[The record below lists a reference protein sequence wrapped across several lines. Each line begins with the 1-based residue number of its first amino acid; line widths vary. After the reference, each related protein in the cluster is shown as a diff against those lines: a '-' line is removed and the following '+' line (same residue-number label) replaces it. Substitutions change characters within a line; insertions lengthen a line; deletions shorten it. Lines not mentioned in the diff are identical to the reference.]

1 MKKESKRL
9 LKSIFAATLVAALG
23 FGMVPYQPIAQVFD
37 TGIVANAQEETVTT
51 WDGREIPMS
60 DVLVVNNGVYF
71 DNLRYATIYAQDG
84 DLDNISSAFAGDELK
99 FTYKDSEGEEEVK
112 KVFWTVNGVPVFD
125 TDKFEALKK
134 KYFGMV
140 DSVPNGQLTVVEGK
154 IPDLDAVTA
163 TDDESSTSV
172 DDSFGLNVP
181 EIIGEIFDTFHTDKE
196 LTLTM
201 GEEPLNVCSYAA
213 YDVKLFMND
222 SGEWLNLILPENLT
236 TPGYG
241 ELTRYTDGE
250 WFVNGNIVTNT
261 IDEGEFEAAKDEV
274 MSSFGPFAYN
284 FLERLKFVVDLVE
297 PDSVVSVVLEVL
309 MNHLDETGSAIGP
322 IGGDP
327 VIEKKIDYPYGNL
340 TIFVPEGQVINF
352 VPEGQ
357 VINVVPKGK
366 IINVRPGIP
375 EGMDIYEL
383 LELFGGVNVAEP
395 SVDEKVDLYIDLIK
409 YVLKSIERAYGDNIL
424 DAITNHGKPIFDDYC
439 VYADADKGT
448 KTLMFTVLGEA
459 KVQWKNRYTVLG
471 EKKFEGDEVV
481 VNAPEGAES
490 GAWFVNGKRIDT
502 LETVENYVV
511 GENNAL
517 TITVCEPVE
526 SVEWK
531 EFAGN
536 SMVMSSRKKVG
547 NYIKVNLTAKWAL
560 PEGAEV
566 VEAGIARVYA
576 EDCPEDFDAQYI
588 YDNGSKKVSSLK
600 TLNGKYS
607 YALSMNSKSAK
618 KTLCAVSFV
627 TYKIGDVTYT
637 DLSDI
642 AVSAEPAAD
651 LA

>member
-1 MKKESKRL
+1 M

-84 DLDNISSAFAGDELK
+84 DLDNISSAFVGDELK

-125 TDKFEALKK
+125 TDKFEALKE
-134 KYFGMV
+134 KYLGMAA
-140 DSVPNGQLTVVEGK
+140 DSIPNGQLPVVEGE

-163 TDDESSTSV
+163 TLDDESSTSV
-172 DDSFGLNVP
+172 DDSLDLNVP

-250 WFVNGNIVTNT
+250 WFVNGNVVTNT
-261 IDEGEFEAAKDEV
+261 ISVEEFEDAKDTVVDNV
-274 MSSFGPFAYN
+274 MEFVSKC
-284 FLERLKFVVDLVE
+284 LTRVKFVMDLINSKEDEDE
-297 PDSVVSVVLEVL
+297 P
-309 MNHLDETGSAIGP
+309 GIGIAP
-322 IGGDP
+322 YNGDGELGIGIITVPLHD
-327 VIEKKIDYPYGNL
+327 
-340 TIFVPEGQVINF
+340 VPEGMN
-352 VPEGQ
+352 
-357 VINVVPKGK
+357 
-366 IINVRPGIP
+366 
-375 EGMDIYEL
+375 IYEL
-383 LELFGGVNVAEP
+383 YELFGDVDFDEL

-424 DAITNHGKPIFDDYC
+424 DAITNHGEPIFDDYY
-439 VYADADKGT
+439 VYVDADEGT
-448 KTLMFTVLGEA
+448 KTLMFTVFGDA
-459 KVQWKNRYTVLG
+459 KVQWKNRYYVFG
-471 EKKFEGDEVV
+471 EEKFEGDTVV

>member
-1 MKKESKRL
+1 M
-9 LKSIFAATLVAALG
+9 AALG
-23 FGMVPYQPIAQVFD
+23 FGMVPFQPIAQTFD
-37 TGIVANAQEETVTT
+37 TALVVNAEGATEETVTAY
-51 WDGREIPMS
+51 DGRTIPMS

-84 DLDNISSAFAGDELK
+84 DLDNISSAFVGDELK

-125 TDKFEALKK
+125 TDKFEALKE
-134 KYFGMV
+134 KYLGMAA
-140 DSVPNGQLTVVEGK
+140 DSIPNGQLPVVEGE

-163 TDDESSTSV
+163 TLDDESSTSV
-172 DDSFGLNVP
+172 DDSLDLNVP

-250 WFVNGNIVTNT
+250 WFVNGNVVTNT
-261 IDEGEFEAAKDEV
+261 IDEGKFEAAKDEV
-274 MSSFGPFAYN
+274 MSSFGPFAYD
-284 FLERLKFVVDLVE
+284 FLGRLKFVVDLVE
-297 PDSVVSVVLEVL
+297 PGSVVSFVLEVL
-309 MNHLDETGSAIGP
+309 MNHLYETGSAPVIIGT

-327 VIEKKIDYPYGNL
+327 VKDIDYPYGNL
-340 TIFVPEGQVINF
+340 TNFVPEGQVINF

-627 TYKIGDVTYT
+627 TYTLDGVEYT
-637 DLSDI
+637 DFSDI
-642 AVSAEPAAD
+642 AVSAE

>member
-1 MKKESKRL
+1 
-9 LKSIFAATLVAALG
+9 
-23 FGMVPYQPIAQVFD
+23 
-37 TGIVANAQEETVTT
+37 
-51 WDGREIPMS
+51 MS

-84 DLDNISSAFAGDELK
+84 DLDNISSAFVGDELK

-125 TDKFEALKK
+125 TDKFEALKE
-134 KYFGMV
+134 KYLGMAA
-140 DSVPNGQLTVVEGK
+140 DSIPNGQLPVVEGE

-163 TDDESSTSV
+163 TLDDESSTSV
-172 DDSFGLNVP
+172 DDSLDLNVP

-250 WFVNGNIVTNT
+250 WFVNGNVVTNT
-261 IDEGEFEAAKDEV
+261 ISVEEFEDAKDTVVDNV
-274 MSSFGPFAYN
+274 MEFVSKC
-284 FLERLKFVVDLVE
+284 LTRVKFVMDLINSKEDEDE
-297 PDSVVSVVLEVL
+297 P
-309 MNHLDETGSAIGP
+309 GIGIAP
-322 IGGDP
+322 YNGDGELGIGIITVPLHD
-327 VIEKKIDYPYGNL
+327 
-340 TIFVPEGQVINF
+340 VPEGMN
-352 VPEGQ
+352 
-357 VINVVPKGK
+357 
-366 IINVRPGIP
+366 
-375 EGMDIYEL
+375 IYEL
-383 LELFGGVNVAEP
+383 YELFGDVDFDEL

-424 DAITNHGKPIFDDYC
+424 DAITNHGEPIFDDYY
-439 VYADADKGT
+439 VYVDADEGT
-448 KTLMFTVLGEA
+448 KTLMFTVFGDA
-459 KVQWKNRYTVLG
+459 KVQWKNRYYVCG
-471 EKKFEGDEVV
+471 EEKFEGDTVV

>member
-1 MKKESKRL
+1 M
-9 LKSIFAATLVAALG
+9 LKSIFAASLVAALG
-23 FGMVPYQPIAQVFD
+23 FGMVPFQPIAQTFD
-37 TGIVANAQEETVTT
+37 TALVVNAEGATEETVTAY
-51 WDGREIPMS
+51 DGRTIPMS

-84 DLDNISSAFAGDELK
+84 DLDNISSAFVGDELK

-125 TDKFEALKK
+125 TDKFEALKE
-134 KYFGMV
+134 KYLGMAA
-140 DSVPNGQLTVVEGK
+140 DSIPNGQLPVVEGE

-163 TDDESSTSV
+163 TLDDESSTSV
-172 DDSFGLNVP
+172 DDSLDLNVP

-213 YDVKLFMND
+213 YDGRLFVEKFE
-222 SGEWLNLILPENLT
+222 SWLDVVLPKNFT
-236 TPGYG
+236 TPDYG
-241 ELTRYTDGE
+241 VLTRSTDGE
-250 WFVNGNIVTNT
+250 WFVNGEMVTNT
-261 IDEGEFEAAKDEV
+261 ISVEEFEDAKDTVVDNV
-274 MSSFGPFAYN
+274 MEFVSKC
-284 FLERLKFVVDLVE
+284 LTRVKFVMDLINSKEDEDE
-297 PDSVVSVVLEVL
+297 PGIGIAPYYGD
-309 MNHLDETGSAIGP
+309 DEPGIGIAP
-322 IGGDP
+322 YNGDGELGIGIITVPLHD
-327 VIEKKIDYPYGNL
+327 
-340 TIFVPEGQVINF
+340 VPEGMN
-352 VPEGQ
+352 
-357 VINVVPKGK
+357 
-366 IINVRPGIP
+366 
-375 EGMDIYEL
+375 IYEL
-383 LELFGGVNVAEP
+383 YELFGDVDFDEL

-424 DAITNHGKPIFDDYC
+424 DAITNHGEPIFDDYY
-439 VYADADKGT
+439 VYVDADEGT
-448 KTLMFTVLGEA
+448 KTLMFTVFGDA
-459 KVQWKNRYTVLG
+459 KVQWKNRYYVFG
-471 EKKFEGDEVV
+471 EEKFEGDTVV

>member
-1 MKKESKRL
+1 M
-9 LKSIFAATLVAALG
+9 AALG

-84 DLDNISSAFAGDELK
+84 DLDNISSAFVGDELK

-125 TDKFEALKK
+125 TDKFEALKE
-134 KYFGMV
+134 KYLGMAA
-140 DSVPNGQLTVVEGK
+140 DSIPNGQLPVVEGE

-163 TDDESSTSV
+163 TLDDESSTSV
-172 DDSFGLNVP
+172 DDSLDLNVP

-250 WFVNGNIVTNT
+250 WFVNGNVVTNT
-261 IDEGEFEAAKDEV
+261 IDEGKFEAAKDEV

-340 TIFVPEGQVINF
+340 TISVPEGQVINFVPEGQVINF

-357 VINVVPKGK
+357 VINVVPEVQ
-366 IINVRPGIP
+366 IIDVSPLLP
-375 EGMDIYEL
+375 AGMDMY
-383 LELFGGVNVAEP
+383 ELFGGVDFDEL
-395 SVDEKVDLYIDLIK
+395 SVDKKVDLYIELVK
-409 YVLKSIERAYGDNIL
+409 YLLQSMEYASNGHTL
-424 DAITNHGKPIFDDYC
+424 FDAITNYSEPIFDDYC

-448 KTLMFTVLGEA
+448 KTLMFTVHEDA
-459 KVQWKNRYTVLG
+459 EIQWKNRYTVLG

>member
-1 MKKESKRL
+1 MKSKRL

-222 SGEWLNLILPENLT
+222 SGEWLNLILPKNLT

-250 WFVNGNIVTNT
+250 WFVNGEIVTNT
-261 IDEGEFEAAKDEV
+261 IDEEEFKDAKDTVVDNIMEFV
-274 MSSFGPFAYN
+274 SKC
-284 FLERLKFVVDLVE
+284 LTRVKFVMDLINSKEDEDE
-297 PDSVVSVVLEVL
+297 P
-309 MNHLDETGSAIGP
+309 GIGIAP
-322 IGGDP
+322 YNGDGELGIGIITVPLHD
-327 VIEKKIDYPYGNL
+327 
-340 TIFVPEGQVINF
+340 VPEGMN
-352 VPEGQ
+352 
-357 VINVVPKGK
+357 
-366 IINVRPGIP
+366 
-375 EGMDIYEL
+375 IYEL
-383 LELFGGVNVAEP
+383 YELFGDVDFDEL

-424 DAITNHGKPIFDDYC
+424 DAITNHGEPIFDDYY
-439 VYADADKGT
+439 VYVDADEGT
-448 KTLMFTVLGEA
+448 KTLMFTVFGDA
-459 KVQWKNRYTVLG
+459 KVQWKNRYYVFG
-471 EKKFEGDEVV
+471 EEKFEGDTVV

>member
-1 MKKESKRL
+1 
-9 LKSIFAATLVAALG
+9 
-23 FGMVPYQPIAQVFD
+23 MVPFQPIAQTFD
-37 TGIVANAQEETVTT
+37 TALVVNAEGATEETVTAY
-51 WDGREIPMS
+51 DGRTIPMS

-84 DLDNISSAFAGDELK
+84 DLDNISSAFVGDELK

-125 TDKFEALKK
+125 TDKFEALKE
-134 KYFGMV
+134 KYLGMAA
-140 DSVPNGQLTVVEGK
+140 DSIPNGQLPVVEGE

-163 TDDESSTSV
+163 TLDDESSTSV
-172 DDSFGLNVP
+172 DDSLDLNVP

-250 WFVNGNIVTNT
+250 WFVNGNVVTNT
-261 IDEGEFEAAKDEV
+261 IDEGKFEAAKDEV
-274 MSSFGPFAYN
+274 MSSFGPFAYD
-284 FLERLKFVVDLVE
+284 FLGRLKFVVDLVE
-297 PDSVVSVVLEVL
+297 PGSVVSFVLEVL
-309 MNHLDETGSAIGP
+309 MNHLYETGSAPVIIGT

-327 VIEKKIDYPYGNL
+327 VKDIDYPYGNL
-340 TIFVPEGQVINF
+340 TNFVPEGQVINF

-357 VINVVPKGK
+357 VINVVPEVQ
-366 IINVRPGIP
+366 IIDVSPLLP
-375 EGMDIYEL
+375 AGMDMY
-383 LELFGGVNVAEP
+383 ELFGGVDFDEL

-424 DAITNHGKPIFDDYC
+424 DAITNHGEPIFDDYC

-448 KTLMFTVLGEA
+448 KTLMFTVHEDA
-459 KVQWKNRYTVLG
+459 EIQWKNRYTVLG

>member
-1 MKKESKRL
+1 M
-9 LKSIFAATLVAALG
+9 AALG

-84 DLDNISSAFAGDELK
+84 DLDNISSAFVGDELK

-125 TDKFEALKK
+125 TDKFEALKE
-134 KYFGMV
+134 KYLGMAA
-140 DSVPNGQLTVVEGK
+140 DSIPNGQLPVVEGE

-163 TDDESSTSV
+163 TLDDESSTSV
-172 DDSFGLNVP
+172 DDSLDLNVP

-250 WFVNGNIVTNT
+250 WFVNGNVVTNT
-261 IDEGEFEAAKDEV
+261 ISVEEFEDAKDTVVDNV
-274 MSSFGPFAYN
+274 MEFVSKC
-284 FLERLKFVVDLVE
+284 LTRVKFVMDLINSKEDEDE
-297 PDSVVSVVLEVL
+297 P
-309 MNHLDETGSAIGP
+309 GIGIAP
-322 IGGDP
+322 YNGDGELGIGIITVPLHD
-327 VIEKKIDYPYGNL
+327 
-340 TIFVPEGQVINF
+340 VPEGMN
-352 VPEGQ
+352 
-357 VINVVPKGK
+357 
-366 IINVRPGIP
+366 
-375 EGMDIYEL
+375 IYEL
-383 LELFGGVNVAEP
+383 YELFGDVDFDEL

-424 DAITNHGKPIFDDYC
+424 DAITNHGEPIFDDYY
-439 VYADADKGT
+439 VYVDADEGT
-448 KTLMFTVLGEA
+448 KTLMFTVFGDA
-459 KVQWKNRYTVLG
+459 KVQWKNRYYVFG
-471 EKKFEGDEVV
+471 EEKFEGDTVV

>member
-1 MKKESKRL
+1 M
-9 LKSIFAATLVAALG
+9 AALG
-23 FGMVPYQPIAQVFD
+23 FGMVPFQPIAQTFD
-37 TGIVANAQEETVTT
+37 TALVVNAEGATEETVTAY
-51 WDGREIPMS
+51 DGRTIPMS

-84 DLDNISSAFAGDELK
+84 DLDNISSAFVGDELK

-125 TDKFEALKK
+125 TDKFEALKE
-134 KYFGMV
+134 KYLGMAA
-140 DSVPNGQLTVVEGK
+140 DSIPNGQLPVVEGE

-163 TDDESSTSV
+163 TLDDESSTSV
-172 DDSFGLNVP
+172 DDSLDLNVP

-250 WFVNGNIVTNT
+250 WFVNGNVVTNT
-261 IDEGEFEAAKDEV
+261 ISVEEFEDAKDTVVDNV
-274 MSSFGPFAYN
+274 MEFVSKC
-284 FLERLKFVVDLVE
+284 LTRVKFVMDLINSKEDEDE
-297 PDSVVSVVLEVL
+297 P
-309 MNHLDETGSAIGP
+309 GIGIAP
-322 IGGDP
+322 YNGDGELGIGIITVPLHD
-327 VIEKKIDYPYGNL
+327 
-340 TIFVPEGQVINF
+340 VPEGMN
-352 VPEGQ
+352 
-357 VINVVPKGK
+357 
-366 IINVRPGIP
+366 
-375 EGMDIYEL
+375 IYEL
-383 LELFGGVNVAEP
+383 YELFGDVDFDEL

-424 DAITNHGKPIFDDYC
+424 DAITNHGEPIFDDYY
-439 VYADADKGT
+439 VYVDADEGT
-448 KTLMFTVLGEA
+448 KTLMFTVFGDA
-459 KVQWKNRYTVLG
+459 KVQWKNRYYVFG
-471 EKKFEGDEVV
+471 EEKFEGDTVV

>member
-1 MKKESKRL
+1 
-9 LKSIFAATLVAALG
+9 
-23 FGMVPYQPIAQVFD
+23 MVPYQPIAQVFD

-84 DLDNISSAFAGDELK
+84 DLDNISSAFVGDELK

-125 TDKFEALKK
+125 TDKFEALKE
-134 KYFGMV
+134 KYLGMAA
-140 DSVPNGQLTVVEGK
+140 DSIPNGQLPVVEGE

-163 TDDESSTSV
+163 TLDDESSTSV
-172 DDSFGLNVP
+172 DDSLDLNVP

-250 WFVNGNIVTNT
+250 WFVNGNVVTNT
-261 IDEGEFEAAKDEV
+261 ISVEEFEDAKDTVVDNV
-274 MSSFGPFAYN
+274 MEFVSKC
-284 FLERLKFVVDLVE
+284 LTRVKFVMDLINSKEDEDE
-297 PDSVVSVVLEVL
+297 P
-309 MNHLDETGSAIGP
+309 GIGIAP
-322 IGGDP
+322 YNGDGELGIGIITVPLHD
-327 VIEKKIDYPYGNL
+327 
-340 TIFVPEGQVINF
+340 VPEGMN
-352 VPEGQ
+352 
-357 VINVVPKGK
+357 
-366 IINVRPGIP
+366 
-375 EGMDIYEL
+375 IYEL
-383 LELFGGVNVAEP
+383 YELFGDVDFDEL

-424 DAITNHGKPIFDDYC
+424 DAITNHGEPIFDDYY
-439 VYADADKGT
+439 VYVDADEGT
-448 KTLMFTVLGEA
+448 KTLMFTVFGDA
-459 KVQWKNRYTVLG
+459 KVQWKNRYYVFG
-471 EKKFEGDEVV
+471 EEKFEGDTVV

>member
-1 MKKESKRL
+1 L
-9 LKSIFAATLVAALG
+9 LKSIFAASLVAALG
-23 FGMVPYQPIAQVFD
+23 FGMVPFQPIAQTFD
-37 TGIVANAQEETVTT
+37 TALVVNAEGATEETVTAY
-51 WDGREIPMS
+51 DGRTIPMS

-84 DLDNISSAFAGDELK
+84 DLDNISSAFVGDELK

-125 TDKFEALKK
+125 TDKFEALKE
-134 KYFGMV
+134 KYLGMAA
-140 DSVPNGQLTVVEGK
+140 DSIPNGQLPVVEGE

-163 TDDESSTSV
+163 TLDDESSTSV
-172 DDSFGLNVP
+172 DDSLDLNVP

-213 YDVKLFMND
+213 YDGRLFVEKFE
-222 SGEWLNLILPENLT
+222 SWLDVVLPKNFT
-236 TPGYG
+236 TPDYG
-241 ELTRYTDGE
+241 VLTRSTDGE
-250 WFVNGNIVTNT
+250 WFVNGEMVTNT
-261 IDEGEFEAAKDEV
+261 ISVEEFEDAKDTVVDNV
-274 MSSFGPFAYN
+274 MEFVSKC
-284 FLERLKFVVDLVE
+284 LTRVKFVMDLINSKEDEDE
-297 PDSVVSVVLEVL
+297 PGIGIAPYYGD
-309 MNHLDETGSAIGP
+309 DEPGIGIAP
-322 IGGDP
+322 YNGDGELGIGIITVPLHD
-327 VIEKKIDYPYGNL
+327 
-340 TIFVPEGQVINF
+340 VPEGMN
-352 VPEGQ
+352 
-357 VINVVPKGK
+357 
-366 IINVRPGIP
+366 
-375 EGMDIYEL
+375 IYEL
-383 LELFGGVNVAEP
+383 YELFGDVDFDEL

-424 DAITNHGKPIFDDYC
+424 DAITNHGEPIFDDYY
-439 VYADADKGT
+439 VYVDADEGT
-448 KTLMFTVLGEA
+448 KTLMFTVFGDA
-459 KVQWKNRYTVLG
+459 KVQWKNRYYVFG
-471 EKKFEGDEVV
+471 EEKFEGDTVV

>member
-1 MKKESKRL
+1 M
-9 LKSIFAATLVAALG
+9 AALG
-23 FGMVPYQPIAQVFD
+23 FGMVPFQPIAQTFD
-37 TGIVANAQEETVTT
+37 TALVVNAEGATEETVTAY
-51 WDGREIPMS
+51 DGRTIPMS

-84 DLDNISSAFAGDELK
+84 DLDNISSAFVGDELK

-134 KYFGMV
+134 KYLGMAA
-140 DSVPNGQLTVVEGK
+140 DSIPNGQLPVVEGE

-163 TDDESSTSV
+163 TLDDESSTSV
-172 DDSFGLNVP
+172 DDSLDLNVP

-250 WFVNGNIVTNT
+250 WFVNGEIVTNT
-261 IDEGEFEAAKDEV
+261 IDEEEFKDAKDT
-274 MSSFGPFAYN
+274 
-284 FLERLKFVVDLVE
+284 VVDNVMEFVSKCLTRVRFVMDLINSKEDEDE
-297 PDSVVSVVLEVL
+297 P
-309 MNHLDETGSAIGP
+309 GIGIAP
-322 IGGDP
+322 YNGDGELGIGIITVPLHD
-327 VIEKKIDYPYGNL
+327 
-340 TIFVPEGQVINF
+340 VPEGMN
-352 VPEGQ
+352 
-357 VINVVPKGK
+357 
-366 IINVRPGIP
+366 
-375 EGMDIYEL
+375 IYEL
-383 LELFGGVNVAEP
+383 YELFGDVDFDEL

-424 DAITNHGKPIFDDYC
+424 DAITNHGEPIFDDYY
-439 VYADADKGT
+439 VYVNEDKGT
-448 KTLMFTVLGEA
+448 KTLMFTVFGDA
-459 KVQWKNRYTVLG
+459 KVQWKNRYYVFG
-471 EKKFEGDEVV
+471 EEKFEGDTVV

>member
-1 MKKESKRL
+1 M
-9 LKSIFAATLVAALG
+9 LKSIFAASLVAALG
-23 FGMVPYQPIAQVFD
+23 FGMVPFQPIAQTFD
-37 TGIVANAQEETVTT
+37 TALVVNAEGATEETVTAY
-51 WDGREIPMS
+51 DGRTIPMS

-84 DLDNISSAFAGDELK
+84 DLDNISSAFVGDELK

-125 TDKFEALKK
+125 TDKFEALKE
-134 KYFGMV
+134 KYLGMAA
-140 DSVPNGQLTVVEGK
+140 DSIPNGQLPVVEGE

-163 TDDESSTSV
+163 TLDDESSTSV
-172 DDSFGLNVP
+172 DDSLDLNVP

-250 WFVNGNIVTNT
+250 WFVNGNVVTNT
-261 IDEGEFEAAKDEV
+261 IDEGKFEAAKDEV
-274 MSSFGPFAYN
+274 MSSFGPFAYD
-284 FLERLKFVVDLVE
+284 FLGRLKFVVDLVE
-297 PDSVVSVVLEVL
+297 PGSVVSFVLEVL
-309 MNHLDETGSAIGP
+309 MNHLYETGSAPVIIGT

-327 VIEKKIDYPYGNL
+327 VKDIDYPYGNL
-340 TIFVPEGQVINF
+340 TNFVPEGQVINF

-627 TYKIGDVTYT
+627 TYTLDGVEYT
-637 DLSDI
+637 DFSDI
-642 AVSAEPAAD
+642 AVSAE

>member
-1 MKKESKRL
+1 M
-9 LKSIFAATLVAALG
+9 AALG
-23 FGMVPYQPIAQVFD
+23 FGMVPFQPIAQTFD
-37 TGIVANAQEETVTT
+37 TALVANAQEETVTT

-84 DLDNISSAFAGDELK
+84 DLDNISSAFVGDELK

-112 KVFWTVNGVPVFD
+112 KVFWTVNGVPVFN
-125 TDKFEALKK
+125 TDKFEALKE
-134 KYFGMV
+134 KYLGMAA
-140 DSVPNGQLTVVEGK
+140 DSIPNGQLPVVEGE

-163 TDDESSTSV
+163 TLDDESSTSV
-172 DDSFGLNVP
+172 DDSLDLNVP

-213 YDVKLFMND
+213 YDGRLFVEKFE
-222 SGEWLNLILPENLT
+222 SWLDVVLPKNFT
-236 TPGYG
+236 TPDYG
-241 ELTRYTDGE
+241 VLTRSTDGE
-250 WFVNGNIVTNT
+250 WFVNGEMVTNT
-261 IDEGEFEAAKDEV
+261 ISVEEFEDAKDTVVDNV
-274 MSSFGPFAYN
+274 MEFVSKC
-284 FLERLKFVVDLVE
+284 LTRVKFVMDLINSKEDEDE
-297 PDSVVSVVLEVL
+297 PGIGIAPYYGD
-309 MNHLDETGSAIGP
+309 DEPGIGIAP
-322 IGGDP
+322 YNGDGELGIGIITVPLHD
-327 VIEKKIDYPYGNL
+327 
-340 TIFVPEGQVINF
+340 VPEGMN
-352 VPEGQ
+352 
-357 VINVVPKGK
+357 
-366 IINVRPGIP
+366 
-375 EGMDIYEL
+375 IYEL
-383 LELFGGVNVAEP
+383 YELFGDVDFDEL

-424 DAITNHGKPIFDDYC
+424 DAITNHGEPIFDDYY
-439 VYADADKGT
+439 VYVDADEGT
-448 KTLMFTVLGEA
+448 KTLMFTVFGDA
-459 KVQWKNRYTVLG
+459 KVQWKNRYYVFG
-471 EKKFEGDEVV
+471 EEKFEGDTVV

-637 DLSDI
+637 DFSDI

>member
-1 MKKESKRL
+1 M
-9 LKSIFAATLVAALG
+9 AALG
-23 FGMVPYQPIAQVFD
+23 FGMVPFQPIAQTFD
-37 TGIVANAQEETVTT
+37 TALVVNAEGATEETVTAY
-51 WDGREIPMS
+51 DGRTIPMS

-84 DLDNISSAFAGDELK
+84 DLDNISSAFVGDELK

-125 TDKFEALKK
+125 TDKFEALKE
-134 KYFGMV
+134 KYLGMAA
-140 DSVPNGQLTVVEGK
+140 DSIPNGQLPVVEGE

-163 TDDESSTSV
+163 TLDDESSTSV
-172 DDSFGLNVP
+172 DDSLDLNVP

-250 WFVNGNIVTNT
+250 WFVNGEIVTNT
-261 IDEGEFEAAKDEV
+261 IDEEEFKDAKDT
-274 MSSFGPFAYN
+274 
-284 FLERLKFVVDLVE
+284 VVDNIMEFVSKCLTRVRFVMDLINSKEDEDE
-297 PDSVVSVVLEVL
+297 P
-309 MNHLDETGSAIGP
+309 GIGIAP
-322 IGGDP
+322 YNGDGELGIGIITVPLHD
-327 VIEKKIDYPYGNL
+327 
-340 TIFVPEGQVINF
+340 VPEGMN
-352 VPEGQ
+352 
-357 VINVVPKGK
+357 
-366 IINVRPGIP
+366 
-375 EGMDIYEL
+375 IYEL
-383 LELFGGVNVAEP
+383 YELFGDVDFDEL

-424 DAITNHGKPIFDDYC
+424 DAITNHGEPIFDDYY
-439 VYADADKGT
+439 VYVNEDKGT
-448 KTLMFTVLGEA
+448 KTLMFTVFGDA
-459 KVQWKNRYTVLG
+459 KVQWKNRYYVFG
-471 EKKFEGDEVV
+471 EEKFEGDTVV

>member
-1 MKKESKRL
+1 M
-9 LKSIFAATLVAALG
+9 LKSIFAASLVAALG
-23 FGMVPYQPIAQVFD
+23 FGMVPFQPIAQTFD
-37 TGIVANAQEETVTT
+37 TALVVNAEGATEETVTAY
-51 WDGREIPMS
+51 DGRTIPMS

-84 DLDNISSAFAGDELK
+84 DLDNISSAFVGDELK

-125 TDKFEALKK
+125 TDKFEALKE
-134 KYFGMV
+134 KYLGMAA
-140 DSVPNGQLTVVEGK
+140 DSIPNGQLPVVEGE

-163 TDDESSTSV
+163 TLDDESSTSV
-172 DDSFGLNVP
+172 DDSLDLNVP

-250 WFVNGNIVTNT
+250 WFVNGNVVTNT
-261 IDEGEFEAAKDEV
+261 ISVEEFEDAKDTVVDNV
-274 MSSFGPFAYN
+274 MEFVSKC
-284 FLERLKFVVDLVE
+284 LTRVKFVMDLINSKEDEDE
-297 PDSVVSVVLEVL
+297 P
-309 MNHLDETGSAIGP
+309 GIGIAP
-322 IGGDP
+322 YNGDGELGIGIITVPLHD
-327 VIEKKIDYPYGNL
+327 
-340 TIFVPEGQVINF
+340 VPEGMN
-352 VPEGQ
+352 
-357 VINVVPKGK
+357 
-366 IINVRPGIP
+366 
-375 EGMDIYEL
+375 IYEL
-383 LELFGGVNVAEP
+383 YELFGDVDFDEL

-424 DAITNHGKPIFDDYC
+424 DAITNHGEPIFDDYY
-439 VYADADKGT
+439 VYVDADEGT
-448 KTLMFTVLGEA
+448 KTLMFTVFGDA
-459 KVQWKNRYTVLG
+459 KVQWKNRYYVFG
-471 EKKFEGDEVV
+471 EEKFEGDTVV

>member
-1 MKKESKRL
+1 M

-84 DLDNISSAFAGDELK
+84 DLDNISSAFVGDELK

-125 TDKFEALKK
+125 TDKFEALKE
-134 KYFGMV
+134 KYLGMAA
-140 DSVPNGQLTVVEGK
+140 DSIPNGQLPVVEGE

-163 TDDESSTSV
+163 TLDDESSTSV
-172 DDSFGLNVP
+172 DDSLDLNVP

-213 YDVKLFMND
+213 YDGRLFVEKFE
-222 SGEWLNLILPENLT
+222 SWLDVVLPKNFT
-236 TPGYG
+236 TPDYG
-241 ELTRYTDGE
+241 VLTRSTDGE
-250 WFVNGNIVTNT
+250 WFVNGEMVTNT
-261 IDEGEFEAAKDEV
+261 ISVEEFEDAKDTVVDNV
-274 MSSFGPFAYN
+274 MEFVSKC
-284 FLERLKFVVDLVE
+284 LTRVKFVMDLINSKEDEDE
-297 PDSVVSVVLEVL
+297 P
-309 MNHLDETGSAIGP
+309 GIGIAP
-322 IGGDP
+322 YNGDGELGIGIITVPLHD
-327 VIEKKIDYPYGNL
+327 
-340 TIFVPEGQVINF
+340 VPEGMN
-352 VPEGQ
+352 
-357 VINVVPKGK
+357 
-366 IINVRPGIP
+366 
-375 EGMDIYEL
+375 IYEL
-383 LELFGGVNVAEP
+383 YELFGDVDFDEL

-424 DAITNHGKPIFDDYC
+424 DAITNHGEPIFDDYY
-439 VYADADKGT
+439 VYVDADEGT
-448 KTLMFTVLGEA
+448 KTLMFTVFGDA
-459 KVQWKNRYTVLG
+459 KVQWKNRYYVFG
-471 EKKFEGDEVV
+471 EEKFEGDTVV

>member
-1 MKKESKRL
+1 M
-9 LKSIFAATLVAALG
+9 AALG
-23 FGMVPYQPIAQVFD
+23 FGMVPFQPIAQTFD
-37 TGIVANAQEETVTT
+37 TALVVNAEGATEETVTAY
-51 WDGREIPMS
+51 DGRTIPMS

-84 DLDNISSAFAGDELK
+84 DLDNISSAFVGDELK

-125 TDKFEALKK
+125 TDKFEALKE
-134 KYFGMV
+134 KYLGMAA
-140 DSVPNGQLTVVEGK
+140 DSIPNGQLPVVEGE

-163 TDDESSTSV
+163 TLDDESSTSV
-172 DDSFGLNVP
+172 DDSLDLNVP

-250 WFVNGNIVTNT
+250 WFVNGEIVTNT
-261 IDEGEFEAAKDEV
+261 IDEEEFKDAKDT
-274 MSSFGPFAYN
+274 
-284 FLERLKFVVDLVE
+284 VVDNIMEFVSKCLTRVRFVMDLINSKEDEDE
-297 PDSVVSVVLEVL
+297 P
-309 MNHLDETGSAIGP
+309 GIGIAP
-322 IGGDP
+322 YNGDGELGIGIITVPLHD
-327 VIEKKIDYPYGNL
+327 
-340 TIFVPEGQVINF
+340 VPEGMN
-352 VPEGQ
+352 
-357 VINVVPKGK
+357 
-366 IINVRPGIP
+366 
-375 EGMDIYEL
+375 IYEL
-383 LELFGGVNVAEP
+383 YELFGDVDFDEL

-424 DAITNHGKPIFDDYC
+424 DAITNHGEPIFDDYY
-439 VYADADKGT
+439 VYVNEDKGT
-448 KTLMFTVLGEA
+448 KTLMFTVFGDA
-459 KVQWKNRYTVLG
+459 KVQWKNRYYVFG
-471 EKKFEGDEVV
+471 EEKFEGDTVV

-607 YALSMNSKSAK
+607 YALSMNSKSSQ

-627 TYKIGDVTYT
+627 TYTLDGVEYT

-642 AVSAEPAAD
+642 SMSADEVTIVA
-651 LA
+651 

>member
-1 MKKESKRL
+1 M
-9 LKSIFAATLVAALG
+9 AALG
-23 FGMVPYQPIAQVFD
+23 FGMVPFQPIAQTFD
-37 TGIVANAQEETVTT
+37 TALVVNAEGATEETVTAY
-51 WDGREIPMS
+51 DGRTIPMS

-84 DLDNISSAFAGDELK
+84 DLDNISSAFVGDELK

-125 TDKFEALKK
+125 TDKFEALKE
-134 KYFGMV
+134 KYLGMAA
-140 DSVPNGQLTVVEGK
+140 DSIPNGQLPVVEGE

-163 TDDESSTSV
+163 TLDDESSTSV
-172 DDSFGLNVP
+172 DDSLDLNVP

-213 YDVKLFMND
+213 YDGRLFVEKFE
-222 SGEWLNLILPENLT
+222 SWLDVVLPKNFT
-236 TPGYG
+236 TPDYG
-241 ELTRYTDGE
+241 VLTRSTDGE
-250 WFVNGNIVTNT
+250 WFVNGEMVTNT
-261 IDEGEFEAAKDEV
+261 ISVEEFEDAKDTVVDNV
-274 MSSFGPFAYN
+274 MEFVSKC
-284 FLERLKFVVDLVE
+284 LTRVKFVMDLINSKEDEDE
-297 PDSVVSVVLEVL
+297 PGIGIAPYYGD
-309 MNHLDETGSAIGP
+309 DEPGIGIAP
-322 IGGDP
+322 YNGDGELGIGIITVPLHD
-327 VIEKKIDYPYGNL
+327 
-340 TIFVPEGQVINF
+340 VPEGMN
-352 VPEGQ
+352 
-357 VINVVPKGK
+357 
-366 IINVRPGIP
+366 
-375 EGMDIYEL
+375 IYEL
-383 LELFGGVNVAEP
+383 YELFGDVDFDEL

-424 DAITNHGKPIFDDYC
+424 DAITNHGEPIFDDYY
-439 VYADADKGT
+439 VYVDADEGT
-448 KTLMFTVLGEA
+448 KTLMFTVFGDA
-459 KVQWKNRYTVLG
+459 KVQWKNRYYVFG
-471 EKKFEGDEVV
+471 EEKFEGDTVV

-627 TYKIGDVTYT
+627 TYTLDGVEYT
-637 DLSDI
+637 DFSDI
-642 AVSAEPAAD
+642 AVSAE

>member
-1 MKKESKRL
+1 
-9 LKSIFAATLVAALG
+9 
-23 FGMVPYQPIAQVFD
+23 MVPYQPIAQVFD

-134 KYFGMV
+134 KYLGMEA
-140 DSVPNGQLTVVEGK
+140 DSIPNGQLPVVEGE

-163 TDDESSTSV
+163 TLDDESSTSV
-172 DDSFGLNVP
+172 DDSLDLNVP

-222 SGEWLNLILPENLT
+222 SGEWLNLILPKNLT

-250 WFVNGNIVTNT
+250 WFVNGEIVTNT
-261 IDEGEFEAAKDEV
+261 IDEEEFKDAKDTVVDNV
-274 MSSFGPFAYN
+274 MEFVSKC
-284 FLERLKFVVDLVE
+284 LTRVKFVMDLINSKEDEDE
-297 PDSVVSVVLEVL
+297 P
-309 MNHLDETGSAIGP
+309 GIGIAP
-322 IGGDP
+322 YNGDGELGIGIITVPLHD
-327 VIEKKIDYPYGNL
+327 
-340 TIFVPEGQVINF
+340 VPEGMN
-352 VPEGQ
+352 
-357 VINVVPKGK
+357 
-366 IINVRPGIP
+366 
-375 EGMDIYEL
+375 IYEL
-383 LELFGGVNVAEP
+383 YELFGDVDFDEL

-424 DAITNHGKPIFDDYC
+424 DAITNHGEPIFDDYY
-439 VYADADKGT
+439 VYVDADEGT
-448 KTLMFTVLGEA
+448 KTLMFTVFGDA
-459 KVQWKNRYTVLG
+459 KVQWKNRYYVFG
-471 EKKFEGDEVV
+471 EEKFEGDTVV